1 MKRMETVPRE
11 LNLVKKVADF
21 KLMRGNT
28 MRTRKRGTYKKMMI
42 KDNMMMML
50 VMVRCTV
57 ENWPQMRSKEEVS
70 VPLGEGGALRY
81 YY

>member
-21 KLMRGNT
+21 KLIRGKT
-28 MRTRKRGTYKKMMI
+28 MRTRKRGTYEKIKTITMMI
-42 KDNMMMML
+42 G
-50 VMVRCTV
+50 TV

-70 VPLGEGGALRY
+70 VPLDPPGGALSQCFIF
-81 YY
+81 

>member
-28 MRTRKRGTYKKMMI
+28 MSTRKRGTCKMFI
-42 KDNMMMML
+42 TNKNMMMN
-50 VMVRCTV
+50 CTK
-57 ENWPQMRSKEEVS
+57 WQI
-70 VPLGEGGALRY
+70 LAA
-81 YY
+81 